1 MRGKKTKRKWFRNIL
16 ILLLIILVLLVLD
29 NRFGLGSG
37 LTGLIDST
45 PQASEA
51 NTSESNEP
59 DLSAR
64 TIRVSEQNIYLDEV
78 QITLEAL
85 LDELSESDANVVYTL
100 KDDLANHALF
110 VEIENVLEELKLIY
124 TIE

>member
-16 ILLLIILVLLVLD
+16 ILLLIILVLLLLD

-45 PQASEA
+45 PQATEA
-51 NTSESNEP
+51 STSESNEP

-64 TIRVSEQNIYLDEV
+64 TIRVSEQSIFLDDV
-78 QITLEAL
+78 SITLESL
-85 LDELSESDANVVYTL
+85 KDVLSESDPNVIYTL

-110 VEIENVLEELKLIY
+110 VEIETVLDDLNLIY

>member
-45 PQASEA
+45 PQATEV

-64 TIRVSEQNIYLDEV
+64 TIRVSEQSIFLDDV
-78 QITLEAL
+78 SITLESL
-85 LDELSESDANVVYTL
+85 IDVLSESEANVVYTL

-110 VEIENVLEELKLIY
+110 VEIETVLDDLSLIY

>member
-45 PQASEA
+45 PQATEA
-51 NTSESNEP
+51 NTSESNQP

-64 TIRVSEQNIYLDEV
+64 TIRVSEQSIFLDDV
-78 QITLEAL
+78 SITLESL
-85 LDELSESDANVVYTL
+85 IDVLSESEANVVYTL

-110 VEIENVLEELKLIY
+110 VEIETVLDDLSLIY

>member
-1 MRGKKTKRKWFRNIL
+1 MRGKKTKRKWLRNIM
-16 ILLLIILVLLVLD
+16 ILLLLILVLLILD

-37 LTGLIDST
+37 LSSVLDPVSDTT
-45 PQASEA
+45 EA
-51 NTSESNEP
+51 ATSPTTET

-64 TIRVSEQNIYLDEV
+64 TIRVSEQTIFLDDTET
-78 QITLEAL
+78 TLETLTEVLNQSA
-85 LDELSESDANVVYTL
+85 ANVVYTL

-110 VEIENVLEELKLIY
+110 VEVETLLEELKLIY

>member
-16 ILLLIILVLLVLD
+16 ILLLIILVLLLLD

-37 LTGLIDST
+37 LTGLIGPT
-45 PQASEA
+45 LQATEA
-51 NTSESNEP
+51 STSESNEP

-64 TIRVSEQNIYLDEV
+64 TIRVSEQSIFLDDV
-78 QITLEAL
+78 SITLESL
-85 LDELSESDANVVYTL
+85 IDVLSESDPNVIYTL

-110 VEIENVLEELKLIY
+110 VEIETVLDDLNLIY
-124 TIE
+124 NIE

>member
-37 LTGLIDST
+37 LTGLIGPT
-45 PQASEA
+45 PQATEA
-51 NTSESNEP
+51 STSESNEP

-64 TIRVSEQNIYLDEV
+64 TIRVSEQSIFLDDV
-78 QITLEAL
+78 SITLESL
-85 LDELSESDANVVYTL
+85 IDVLSESDPNVIYTL

-110 VEIENVLEELKLIY
+110 VEIETVLDDLNLIY
-124 TIE
+124 NIE

>member
-45 PQASEA
+45 PQATEA

-64 TIRVSEQNIYLDEV
+64 TIRVSEQSIFLDDV
-78 QITLEAL
+78 SITLESL
-85 LDELSESDANVVYTL
+85 IDVLSESEANVVYTL

-110 VEIENVLEELKLIY
+110 VEIETVLDDLSLIY